1 MNLYLLKIRTVVMA
15 VLILVLFLSMSI
27 VEASGSA
34 LSLKNF
40 EIFEDTEG
48 RLSFDDISSQD
59 FQPYKEDTIFL
70 GISKSAFWLRF
81 VLPPNAYEEVDHRYL
96 LELDNPSISK
106 IDLYL
111 PVREKEG
118 GISYAMKSGG
128 QQRGFQNKEI
138 WSPDTV
144 VAVPRDYADG
154 QYVYLR
160 LESVSALR
168 LPVLLWQEKDFLSDF
183 FVKNICYGI
192 FYGILIGMF
201 FYNLFISFVLRD
213 KTYLYYVLYIFF
225 MLIYQM
231 DTQGYMNVFLNLEYS
246 SYMASFWA
254 CLATAFVFSCLF
266 TASFLQVHEDE
277 LHLSVVFKG
286 LILIAMLQGVLGIFG
301 HSIWANKLAYF
312 LGIAEPIFF
321 ISLAIYRVVQGFH
334 PARYYL
340 LAWGILSF
348 GIVLW
353 IVSPD
358 RTMALHIL
366 MISSAAEVIL
376 LSLALSDRF
385 KMMRL
390 KELALTRNVDYYRDL
405 SLTDELTGLYNRRY
419 LKRKSRQKMMEASS
433 AGKELA
439 LLVID
444 IDFFKRFNDT
454 YGHWQGDQ
462 VLIRFSEVLLNVLS
476 DEQMA
481 FRFGGEEFV
490 VLLPDADRDDAL
502 AVAERIRCD
511 FAAEVF
517 SPAAGKQVHVTLSI
531 GTAALRAKD
540 TEASFFQRADKGLYQ
555 AKAAGRNTVV
565 FL

>member
-1 MNLYLLKIRTVVMA
+1 MA
-15 VLILVLFLSMSI
+15 LIMLALVLGSSE
-27 VEASGSA
+27 VEARGSA

-48 RLSFDDISSQD
+48 TLSFDAVSSAD
-59 FQPYKEDTIFL
+59 FQPYGEDTIFL
-70 GISKSAFWLRF
+70 GISRSAFWVRF
-81 VLPPNAYEEVDHRYL
+81 VLPDNSYGDLDNRYL
-96 LELDNPSISK
+96 LEMDNPSISK
-106 IDLYL
+106 IDMYL
-111 PVREKEG
+111 PVAQKDG
-118 GISYAMKSGG
+118 SISYVGKSGG
-128 QQRGFQNKEI
+128 QQRGLQQKEI

-144 VAVPRDYADG
+144 ISVPREYAAG

-160 LESVSALR
+160 LESLSALK
-168 LPVLLWQEKDFLSDF
+168 LPVLLWQEKDFSQDF
-183 FVKNICYGI
+183 FIKNIGYGI
-192 FYGILIGMF
+192 FYGILIAMF
-201 FYNLFISFVLRD
+201 FYNLFIAFVLRD

-231 DTQGYMNVFLNLEYS
+231 DTHGYLNIFLKMDYS
-246 SYMASFWA
+246 LYMASFWV
-254 CLATAFVFSCLF
+254 CLAAAFVFSCLF

-277 LHLSVVFKG
+277 RYLSGVFKG
-286 LILIAMLQGVLGIFG
+286 LILIALLQGSLGACG

-312 LGIAEPIFF
+312 LGMVEPVFF
-321 ISLAIYRVVQGFH
+321 IALAIYKVVQGFH

-340 LAWGILSF
+340 LAWGILSI

-353 IVSPD
+353 IMSPY

-366 MISSAAEVIL
+366 MTASAAEVIL
-376 LSLALSDRF
+376 LSLALSARF

-390 KELALTRNVDYYRDL
+390 QELALTRNIDYYRDL

-419 LKRKSRQKMMEASS
+419 LKKKSWQKMLEAKNS
-433 AGKELA
+433 GEDLM

-462 VLIRFSEVLLNVLS
+462 VLIRFSEVLLNILA

-490 VLLPDADRDDAL
+490 VLLPAVDKETALSVAD
-502 AVAERIRCD
+502 RIRCD
-511 FAAEVF
+511 FSAEVF
-517 SPAAGKQVHVTLSI
+517 NPAVDKKVHVTLSI
-531 GTAALRAKD
+531 GVAALQAND

-555 AKAAGRNTVV
+555 AKALGRNTVV

>member
-1 MNLYLLKIRTVVMA
+1 MA

-59 FQPYKEDTIFL
+59 FQPYKEDTIFI

-81 VLPPNAYEEVDHRYL
+81 VLPPGAYEEVDHRYL

-118 GISYAMKSGG
+118 GVSYVMKSGG

-144 VAVPRDYADG
+144 VAVPRDYAAG

-160 LESVSALR
+160 LESVAALR
-168 LPVLLWQEKDFLSDF
+168 LPVLLWQEKDFSSNF
-183 FVKNICYGI
+183 FVKNISYGI

-231 DTQGYMNVFLNLEYS
+231 DTHGYMNVFLNLDYS
-246 SYMASFWA
+246 SYMASFWG
-254 CLATAFVFSCLF
+254 CLAAAFVFSCLF

-286 LILIAMLQGVLGIFG
+286 LILIAMLQGILGIFG

-312 LGIAEPIFF
+312 LGIAEPVFF

-340 LAWGILSF
+340 LAWGILSI

-366 MISSAAEVIL
+366 MLSSAAEVIL

-419 LKRKSRQKMMEASS
+419 LKRKSRQKMIEASS
-433 AGKELA
+433 ASKELA

-444 IDFFKRFNDT
+444 IDFFKKFNDA

-517 SPAAGKQVHVTLSI
+517 SPALGKQVHVTLSI
-531 GTAALRAKD
+531 GAAALRSKD

>member
-1 MNLYLLKIRTVVMA
+1 MA
-15 VLILVLFLSMSI
+15 ALILVLFLSMSV
-27 VEASGSA
+27 VEARGSA

-48 RLSFDDISSQD
+48 SLSFADISSQS
-59 FQPYKEDTIFL
+59 FEPYREDTIFL

-81 VLPPNAYEEVDHRYL
+81 VLPPGTYEELDHRYL
-96 LELDNPSISK
+96 LEFDNPSISK

-118 GISYAMKSGG
+118 GVSYVMKSGG

-144 VAVPRDYADG
+144 VSVPRNYAEG

-168 LPVLLWQEKDFLSDF
+168 LPILLWQEKDFSQDF
-183 FVKNICYGI
+183 FIKNIGYGI

-231 DTQGYMNVFLNLEYS
+231 DTHGYMNVFLNLDYS
-246 SYMASFWA
+246 SYMASFWV
-254 CLATAFVFSCLF
+254 CLAAAFVFSCLF

-277 LHLSVVFKG
+277 LHLSVVFKV
-286 LILIAMLQGVLGIFG
+286 LILTAMLQGLLGAFG

-340 LAWGILSF
+340 LAWGILSI
-348 GIVLW
+348 GIVAW
-353 IVSPD
+353 IILPD
-358 RTMALHIL
+358 RTMALHIFML
-366 MISSAAEVIL
+366 SSDAEVIL

-419 LKRKSRQKMMEASS
+419 LKRKSRQKMLEASS
-433 AGKELA
+433 EGKGLA

-444 IDFFKRFNDT
+444 IDFFKKFNDA

-462 VLIRFSEVLLNVLS
+462 VLIRFSEVLLNVLA
-476 DEQMA
+476 DEQLA

-490 VLLPDADRDDAL
+490 VLLPDAARGDAL

-517 SPAAGKQVHVTLSI
+517 SPAAGKKIHVTLSI
-531 GTAALRAKD
+531 GAAALRAKD
-540 TEASFFQRADKGLYQ
+540 TEASFFQRADTGLYQ